1 MSKIFKPKEL
11 FHFMLLIKPSEK
23 DLEEVRKLGEVQK
36 DGTILTDKVSNIKPP
51 YLYTFKVKSLSE
63 VYNLPDNVVIIIY
76 KNIKFERQYLPFVQ
90 DYLEKIAD
98 KVSNIEIRDNTVK
111 ITSDLF
117 YLELPIDS
125 LETVSPLLEKIDFE
139 KSLGNIN
146 PTILLDLVPF
156 KNDIKRIYFEGIE
169 TFVETDYP
177 QKLMF
182 NLSSP
187 IKIIYKG
194 VIIEDELVNI
204 TELDDILSNKQ
215 GFRIVSVRTIGGKN
229 YYSIE
234 REEQEEG
241 FMTILELY
249 EKLGRDKN
257 LLTKLVLNLN
267 GYKVVDEKTKKE
279 YSGTCRKRAEDL
291 SVILGGSYIDY
302 YPETCADNI
311 KGLEEELKK
320 FGLKI
325 EEIS

>member
-1 MSKIFKPKEL
+1 
-11 FHFMLLIKPSEK
+11 MLLIKPSEK
-23 DLEEVRKLGEVQK
+23 DMEEVRKLGEVQK
-36 DGTILTDKVSNIKPP
+36 DGTILTDKISNIKPP

-63 VYNLPDNVVIIIY
+63 VHNLSDNVVIIIY

-98 KVSNIEIRDNTVK
+98 KVSSIEIHDNTVK
-111 ITSDLF
+111 ITSNLS

-125 LETVSPLLEKIDFE
+125 LETVTPLLEKIDFE

-169 TFVETDYP
+169 AFVETDYP

-182 NLSSP
+182 NLSYP

-204 TELDDILSNKQ
+204 TELDDILSTNQ
-215 GFRIVSVRTIGGKN
+215 GLRIVSVRTIGGKN
-229 YYSIE
+229 YYNIE
-234 REEQEEG
+234 REEKEEG

-257 LLTKLVLNLN
+257 LLTRLVLNLN

-291 SVILGGSYIDY
+291 SVVLGGSYIDY
-302 YPETCADNI
+302 YPETCSNDI